1 MDGETVHVVRWKRYG
16 HDRLYISGGND
27 TKLGFFDLVKEE
39 PHPASVKHL
48 DVVVQAA
55 LAWKAAEF
63 EGAAP
68 PREQSAVEES
78 VNTVAAPRVEV
89 PAPVGLAEPAST
101 TPSVQIAPPR
111 PWLDLGTNAPG
122 SAAREQAVA
131 ARNESPVSTF
141 VARAFGVRT
150 EERAWRIGA
159 DGEERVA
166 AQLRKLSKRDP
177 RWRSLHAIPVGSKGS
192 DIDHLVVGPGGVFTL
207 NTKNHP
213 DATIYASGNTV
224 MVNGHRTHYVRNSR
238 FEAERAGRLLATALG
253 RPVHVEGVIVIVNAP
268 NVVVKKPAEQV
279 HVVRRREI
287 LQWTLRHG
295 EILTESECDAIYEV
309 ARRSTTW
316 QP

>member
-1 MDGETVHVVRWKRYG
+1 MNGETAHVVRWKRYG
-16 HDRLYISGGND
+16 HDRLYVTASDD
-27 TKLGFFDLVKEE
+27 TKLGFFDLAAEE
-39 PHPASVKHL
+39 PRPSSAEHL
-48 DVVVQAA
+48 DVVVRAA
-55 LAWKAAEF
+55 HAWKEAQLATCAPAISTLLESRPSAKPNSF
-63 EGAAP
+63 RTSPAPAPCSSAAP
-68 PREQSAVEES
+68 SNPTSYG
-78 VNTVAAPRVEV
+78 P
-89 PAPVGLAEPAST
+89 
-101 TPSVQIAPPR
+101 PPR
-111 PWLDLGTNAPG
+111 PWIDLSNNDPG
-122 SAAREQAVA
+122 AAAREQAVA
-131 ARNESPVSTF
+131 ARNESPVATI
-141 VARAFGVRT
+141 VARAIGLHT

-159 DGEERVA
+159 DGEEKVA
-166 AQLRKLSKRDP
+166 AQLRKLAKKDP

-279 HVVRRREI
+279 HVVRRRQI
-287 LQWTLRHG
+287 LQWTLGHG
-295 EILTESECDAIYEV
+295 EILTQSECDAIYEV